1 MGGRGQGRGG
11 ISGPQRGIKD
21 DNSEVTFSNRT
32 VTATENVVKALGEE
46 NLESMADYI
55 NGAIE
60 RVTGLDDFLTLNLV
74 DGASGNTYAWMDWN
88 GTMGINGKLF
98 KNVDKLSQTYV
109 EDVLAGFHPKGTD
122 FNDVAVHEAGHFL
135 DRKLTQMLGNQLQ
148 DWERASTPIV
158 RTALDNLEK
167 IEIKSESESSKL
179 PVSQTNVM
187 ALSSANFQWSYT
199 VSQGIDARP
208 LAELIDE
215 VRNLNKRPYTSESVQ
230 ALNKALLNAQK
241 TLRASVVVS
250 QSVLQMLL
258 GGAIG
263 ESLGNIKS
271 LGNTISH
278 SMFAMILAGIPLV
291 CFMVL
296 CFDKRSHLKHIICMV
311 GAIVCLAVIFAVLYP
326 FVGRGAVLS
335 IILYIIIFILNLSS
349 IYAKQQEDY
358 IIKHPEKE
366 PEFTE
371 KHPHFVKALIN
382 YKAFVKYAAE
392 PQVKP
397 KNKKKKK

>member
-60 RVTGLDDFLTLNLV
+60 RVTGLDDFLTLNIV

-158 RTALDNLEK
+158 RTALDNLKARGDNRTYEQMQADLSGYGAQFYRGHTGNSFVETYAEAIADFGK
-167 IEIKSESESSKL
+167 NQDRANPLSREIVKL
-179 PVSQTNVM
+179 TREY
-187 ALSSANFQWSYT
+187 L
-199 VSQGIDARP
+199 R
-208 LAELIDE
+208 
-215 VRNLNKRPYTSESVQ
+215 KVQ
-230 ALNKALLNAQK
+230 
-241 TLRASVVVS
+241 
-250 QSVLQMLL
+250 
-258 GGAIG
+258 
-263 ESLGNIKS
+263 
-271 LGNTISH
+271 
-278 SMFAMILAGIPLV
+278 
-291 CFMVL
+291 
-296 CFDKRSHLKHIICMV
+296 
-311 GAIVCLAVIFAVLYP
+311 
-326 FVGRGAVLS
+326 
-335 IILYIIIFILNLSS
+335 
-349 IYAKQQEDY
+349 
-358 IIKHPEKE
+358 
-366 PEFTE
+366 
-371 KHPHFVKALIN
+371 
-382 YKAFVKYAAE
+382 
-392 PQVKP
+392 
-397 KNKKKKK
+397 